1 MWIRPKQLHT
11 LDFVPDT
18 EALNLDSSESSQ
30 ICAQSLFVRSK
41 PSPARTWLLKWKR
54 DSWSQHLF
62 GRILNPSLGNHFV
75 TAWTSLLVATHANHS
90 AQQESDSAQKTQDIF
105 GPTSQA
111 EFAFSDPSSASS
123 RTSKDISASDSEK
136 SLENWNQWVTKCR
149 GEYSLR
155 VKSAHLTRGNECSSW
170 PTIRASEYKDVGP
183 VGSKSHDHMLGK
195 GYLCAVVTQDAA
207 NWPTPAVMDTTGG
220 SYKTEWKD
228 GRAVSYHN
236 HAQENPVAYGAKLS
250 DAVKHGLPAPANPST
265 LGSRQGLWPTAR
277 SLDGSVNESLETWT
291 ARHHRK
297 EAEGIN
303 LHRPLP
309 IAVMQEQN
317 KQLWPTITAHT
328 PDMESNGPN
337 GHSGTYL
344 AGAVKAAEAWPTPTA
359 ISRVRDE
366 ETMQKCLKFRQS
378 NGKTSV
384 PLYLEEKV
392 QQWATPQASDPE
404 HSGPNQRSSSGRPA
418 LPAQA
423 MQWATPRSGK
433 TTDENPET
441 WAKRQEKG
449 DVATMPLTAQVKC
462 WGTPTARDHKSGRG
476 NEEREY
482 KELTP
487 MVERTQSGKLNPRW
501 VETLMGLPVGWT
513 MPSCKSPVTIELT
526 NCASSATELSQ
537 PQQSE
542 HSEF

>member
-1 MWIRPKQLHT
+1 MWIIPNNLQLSSGA
-11 LDFVPDT
+11 PDT
-18 EALNLDSSESSQ
+18 AGFISDLNEQSQ
-30 ICAQSLFVRSK
+30 ICASSLMVRSK
-41 PSPARTWLLKWKR
+41 PSRSQTWSQKWKR
-54 DSWSQHLF
+54 DSWTALLS
-62 GRILNPSLGNHFV
+62 GRILRPSHAKPFETEWTCLWPVIPANPS
-75 TAWTSLLVATHANHS
+75 AR
-90 AQQESDSAQKTQDIF
+90 QESGSEQKTLATY
-105 GPTSQA
+105 GRTSPDQY
-111 EFAFSDPSSASS
+111 ELFAPECVFSK
-123 RTSKDISASDSEK
+123 TSKDTSPSDSER
-136 SLENWNQWVTKCR
+136 SLESWNKLVTQRR